1 MTAKEKSLSVVL
13 AILAV
18 PWGVATVGLAGR
30 ASWQGRVNVDAAQEA
45 DGAYRDGVFW
55 GELDARQGRKVQ
67 PSIGRWSNEKDRALF
82 KTGYE
87 KGYREF
93 LASRNSAHPNF
104 EH

>member
-1 MTAKEKSLSVVL
+1 MTAKEKGLSVVL

-30 ASWQGRVNVDAAQEA
+30 ASRSRSGNVDAVMET

-82 KTGYE
+82 KSGYE
-87 KGYREF
+87 NGYREV
-93 LASRNSAHPNF
+93 LTSRNSAHPRF